1 MECKN
6 PSEWRVTSNLIGGA
20 PWYGVY
26 RLRDIDETDHN
37 GNREYRGW
45 YFQTKKEARALAEQL
60 NKEETK

>member
-26 RLRDIDETDHN
+26 RLRDKEATDEN
-37 GNREYRGW
+37 GNREYAGG
-45 YFQTKKEARALAEQL
+45 YFPTKKEARALADEL
-60 NKEETK
+60 NKEGKE